1 MLSWEECKLLGS
13 KIIQKLKQKNVLIVG
28 KLIKFMNN
36 IKKAILVNKKL
47 DLIIALTVYNSTIVL
62 WRSYNLGI

>member
-1 MLSWEECKLLGS
+1 MLSWEECKLIDS
-13 KIIQKLKQKNVLIVG
+13 KTIQKLKQKNVLIVG